1 MNPKSRVKSGRSLAR
16 SFALQ
21 AVYQWLL
28 TGENRLN
35 LEKQARDQESFQR
48 ADREF
53 YSQLLAGVTFQHAQ
67 LSERLLPFIDRP
79 LQELS
84 PIEHSVLLLA
94 AYELL
99 ELSETPYKV
108 IINEAIELTKTFGGI
123 DGHKFV
129 NGVLDRL
136 AAQARP
142 HEVTA
147 QRSLNR

>member
-1 MNPKSRVKSGRSLAR
+1 MNNKSRVKSGRSLAR
-16 SFALQ
+16 SFAMQ
-21 AVYQWLL
+21 AIYQWLL

-35 LEKQARDQESFQR
+35 LEKQARDQETFQR

-67 LSERLLPFIDRP
+67 LGERLTPFIDRP
-79 LQELS
+79 LSELS

-99 ELSETPYKV
+99 ELTDTPYKV

-142 HEVTA
+142 NEVTA
-147 QRSLNR
+147 HRTVTR